1 MVNLDIT
8 NRGSKFWY
16 RRGQLHRAN
25 GPAIQW
31 VYGDCDWFWNGLRVS
46 EYEHMMLSGQ
56 EFQWSP

>member
-16 RRGQLHRAN
+16 RNSRSHRAN

-46 EYEHMMLSGQ
+46 EYEHMMLVGS
-56 EFQWSP
+56 EL

>member
-1 MVNLDIT
+1 MVKLRIWGTGD
-8 NRGSKFWY
+8 KFWFLND
-16 RRGQLHRAN
+16 GWHRAH